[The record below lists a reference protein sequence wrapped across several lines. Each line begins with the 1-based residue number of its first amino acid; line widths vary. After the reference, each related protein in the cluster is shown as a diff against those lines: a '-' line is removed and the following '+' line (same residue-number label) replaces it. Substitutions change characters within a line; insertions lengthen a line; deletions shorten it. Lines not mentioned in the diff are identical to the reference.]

1 MTVVHLNRTTRW
13 KLKLKKMLR
22 DIFPEKKQAPAPK
35 VSDSYYD
42 PKQFRRQR

>member
-1 MTVVHLNRTTRW
+1 MTVVHLNRKTRW
-13 KLKLKKMLR
+13 KLKLKKLLR
-22 DIFPEKKQAPAPK
+22 VIFPEKKQPVAPK